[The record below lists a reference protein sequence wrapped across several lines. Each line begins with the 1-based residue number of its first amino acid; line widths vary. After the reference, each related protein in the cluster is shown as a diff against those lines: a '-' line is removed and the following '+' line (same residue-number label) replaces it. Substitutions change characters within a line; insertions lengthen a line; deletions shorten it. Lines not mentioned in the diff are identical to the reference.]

1 MEKEWTEINFLSG
14 NIKWLEKCRQEDM
27 LQVEYQNNYILDM
40 GWYEGIDKYIIYIV
54 KDFEWSVPV
63 VKYFAKTDDD
73 MIELLKQA
81 VEKIETEL

>member
-1 MEKEWTEINFLSG
+1 MPGVHVDNLEITEKKCAKNPYPQKGRIINKFTFQ
-14 NIKWLEKCRQEDM
+14 IW
-27 LQVEYQNNYILDM
+27 
-40 GWYEGIDKYIIYIV
+40 
-54 KDFEWSVPV
+54 PV